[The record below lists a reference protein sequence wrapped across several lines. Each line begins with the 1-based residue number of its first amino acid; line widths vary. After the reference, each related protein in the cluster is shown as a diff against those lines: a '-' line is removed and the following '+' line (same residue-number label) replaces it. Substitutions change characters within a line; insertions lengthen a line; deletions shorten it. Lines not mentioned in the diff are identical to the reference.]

1 MNSPE
6 WVPVGTTPSA
16 PLSQSKKVGLV
27 KRTPS
32 LPDRREFI
40 RGVTVA
46 SIGSAVAL
54 NTTARAASQPR
65 SGGAIVHAQ
74 EGQRIPKTPDGRQVT
89 VKIDSEL
96 IPGVRMSMV
105 TDDLHQTRR
114 SESIYIN
121 TKTRSS

>member
-32 LPDRREFI
+32 PRDRREFI

-54 NTTARAASQPR
+54 NTTALAASQPR

-74 EGQRIPKTPDGRQVT
+74 EGQRIPKTPDGRQVREQSAGDAQCQGT
-89 VKIDSEL
+89 SASTSAVA
-96 IPGVRMSMV
+96 V
-105 TDDLHQTRR
+105 
-114 SESIYIN
+114 
-121 TKTRSS
+121 